1 MYSVYEK
8 LRDDRGVTDYAVSKA
23 TGLNRS
29 VFTEWRR
36 GTYSPKRTN
45 LEKIADYFDVPV
57 EYLITGKHPEHKSD
71 SGTAYYFSD
80 ETAAAAQEIFG
91 NPALHALLD
100 AARGVDPGTL
110 KHVENILRDL
120 KGTNPDG

>member
-1 MYSVYEK
+1 MYSVYAE
-8 LRDDRGVTDYAVSKA
+8 LRDERGVTDYAVSKA

-45 LEKIADYFDVPV
+45 LEKIAAYFGVDV
-57 EYLITGKHPEHKSD
+57 EYLITGRHPEHRSET
-71 SGTAYYFSD
+71 GTAYYFSD
-80 ETAAAAQEIFG
+80 ATAKTAQELHD

-100 AARGVDPGTL
+100 AARGVDPATL
-110 KHVENILRDL
+110 KHVENLLHDL